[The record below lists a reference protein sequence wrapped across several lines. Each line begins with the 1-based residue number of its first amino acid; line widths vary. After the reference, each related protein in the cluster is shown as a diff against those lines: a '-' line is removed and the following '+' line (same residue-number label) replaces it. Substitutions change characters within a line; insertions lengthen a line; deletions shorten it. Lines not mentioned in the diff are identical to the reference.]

1 MIIEIP
7 SVIVGYEDRTT
18 MFVGW
23 GVTRSVSNR
32 ASADH
37 GTDKRKMLRMA
48 EMRSSARLGSMAS
61 G

>member
-1 MIIEIP
+1 
-7 SVIVGYEDRTT
+7 

-37 GTDKRKMLRMA
+37 GTDKRKMLRWL
-48 EMRSSARLGSMAS
+48 EMRSSARLGFDGLRLEACDVEIIAT
-61 G
+61 